1 MKSFL
6 ICIGLDPDHS
16 EPIIQHPLVVNPVT
30 LEIPD
35 GICYILYLFSMYI
48 KTCRTDPVSECQISF
63 SSRISGCRI
72 KQSAQFMFQFKNPVI
87 IKTAACLFCRCRN
100 CIFPALCPLILFLN
114 RMEANLPASI
124 RFLSVHIHNQQN
136 VPHFYYQTIF
146 CGF

>member
-1 MKSFL
+1 
-6 ICIGLDPDHS
+6 
-16 EPIIQHPLVVNPVT
+16 
-30 LEIPD
+30 
-35 GICYILYLFSMYI
+35 
-48 KTCRTDPVSECQISF
+48 
-63 SSRISGCRI
+63 
-72 KQSAQFMFQFKNPVI
+72 MFQFKNPVI